1 MQPNMQLTM
10 RSILLRLL
18 IAGLALGAHAHASSA
33 IYLCVG
39 ADGQREL
46 TDSNRKGGTCKLL
59 DLPGAIS
66 EPAKGRAGGGKA
78 APATT
83 PADFPRVNDTQ
94 QKARDADRKQI
105 LQDELGTEQR
115 KLEGLKAEYKDGQP
129 DRNGNERNYAKYQE
143 RTAQMKDN
151 IDRTEKNIDALNRE
165 IGSIK

>member
-1 MQPNMQLTM
+1 M

-18 IAGLALGAHAHASSA
+18 VAGMAFAAQAHASAA

-66 EPAKGRAGGGKA
+66 EPAKGRAGGKA
-78 APATT
+78 APAAT
-83 PADFPRVNDTQ
+83 PADFPRVNDSQ

-105 LQDELGTEQR
+105 LQDELNTEQK
-115 KLEGLKAEYKDGQP
+115 KLESLKAEYKDGQP